1 MSMRVVRNSTSRA
14 PISGID
20 LPTPLPAVNKPSQ
33 LLVGKVGQV
42 FWLRVEG
49 RGSFENSMQA
59 KRAFAAVIDQG
70 MSHLVVDLQAC
81 STMDSTFLGMLT
93 GTAIALMELGRGTLC
108 VVNVSGRNQQLLSDL
123 GLDQILEVDLAGTR
137 WTEERQFVCR
147 ELATCESLAQDRDHD
162 QQARHVLQSHE
173 ELAGLCAE
181 NQRRFHDVI
190 DFLKRQ
196 IASPGDRPAGV

>member
-1 MSMRVVRNSTSRA
+1 MLRGANWPPSA
-14 PISGID
+14 PTFGTE
-20 LPTPLPAVNKPSQ
+20 PAPLKQAVNTPSQ
-33 LLVGKVGQV
+33 LLVGRVGEV

-59 KRAFAAVIDQG
+59 KRAFASVIDQG

-93 GTAIALMELGRGTLC
+93 GTAITLMELGRETLC

-123 GLDQILEVDLAGTR
+123 GLDQILEVDLDGSR
-137 WTEERQFVCR
+137 WPRERQCVCR
-147 ELATCESLAQDRDHD
+147 ELANCDPAPKPLDHD

-173 ELAGLCAE
+173 QLAGLCAE
-181 NQRRFHDVI
+181 NERRFHDVI

-196 IASPGDRPAGV
+196 IDPGDGTAQQA